1 MVEKRDLVLQK
12 KSSKR
17 THLLLIAGI
26 LVLAAVAIFSFANVN
41 KQTVAPLPYATILA
55 PQNYQQQLVAQTPVQ
70 AVVTGGT
77 IQIPLQ
83 AIEANKFIIT
93 TYAGGGRSLKLTSYI
108 APSGKVITAVSIC
121 EPCRSET
128 FHIAGNQLVCNAC
141 GTKWDLETLK
151 GISGGCLNYP
161 PDVLEST
168 LENGNIVIAES
179 LVANWQP
186 RV

>member
-1 MVEKRDLVLQK
+1 MVNKRDLVLQK
-12 KSSKR
+12 KRPKR
-17 THLLLIAGI
+17 TQLLLLVGVLVIGVVAVIAFNT
-26 LVLAAVAIFSFANVN
+26 ANKSKVAS
-41 KQTVAPLPYATILA
+41 LPYATELA
-55 PQNYQQQLVAQTPVQ
+55 PQNYQQQRISQTPVESIV
-70 AVVTGGT
+70 ANGT

-83 AIEANKFIIT
+83 ELQANKFIIT
-93 TYAGGGRSLKLTSYI
+93 TYTSGTKSLKLTSYI

-128 FHIAGNQLVCNAC
+128 FHIAGNHLVCNAC
-141 GTKWDLETLK
+141 NTRWVLETLQ

-168 LENGNIVIAES
+168 VENGNIVIAES